1 MPEYENE
8 ELYNNEETDLEENA
22 TPSVNEDTG
31 ATQSSD
37 NYGLDDLSDFFQDE
51 LEKIEK
57 ETALSEDLEGYAK
70 GFPDWDLVPPNDK

>member
-8 ELYNNEETDLEENA
+8 ELYNNEETNLEENA
-22 TPSVNEDTG
+22 APSEDTG
-31 ATQSSD
+31 ATQSSN

>member
-8 ELYNNEETDLEENA
+8 ELYNNEETNLEENVA
-22 TPSVNEDTG
+22 PSEDTG
-31 ATQSSD
+31 ATQSSN